1 MAMAPIVKNTCWR
14 DEVDTEA
21 CARRLAA
28 RAEIAD
34 VTLEL
39 HGALGAGKTTW
50 VRHLLRALGVTGR
63 IKSPTYGVVEPHQGL
78 WRGQPLSIWHFD
90 FYRFDDP
97 SEWLEAG
104 LRDLFAQSGL
114 KLVEWADKAGPQRPQ
129 ADLALHIDCDAQGL
143 RPVRAVAHTT
153 RGSALLEAL

>member
-1 MAMAPIVKNTCWR
+1 MSPIVKNTCWR

-63 IKSPTYGVVEPHQGL
+63 IKSPTYGVVEPHQGQ
-78 WRGQPLSIWHFD
+78 WRGRVLDIWHFD
-90 FYRFDDP
+90 FYRLSDP
-97 SEWLEAG
+97 HEWAEAG
-104 LRDLFAQSGL
+104 LRDLFTQNGL
-114 KLVEWADKAGPQRPQ
+114 KLVEWPAQAGADRPR
-129 ADLALHIDCDAQGL
+129 ADLALHIDCTEEGL
-143 RPVRAVAHTT
+143 RRIRAQAQSDVGL
-153 RGSALLEAL
+153 RLLEAL